1 MFCGCGVVRCF
12 PFPSPAKWRSW
23 GGKKKDGRCCW
34 ENNNNKQNNNRKLE
48 KEGEKRSD
56 ETSKRKQSQPKQKS
70 ECAEWLAVQRQS
82 GALRDNTNTRGK
94 GEWRNKTKNK
104 KQQQKKKQRKE
115 LSRGALEERRKEV
128 KRSEAKD
135 WVACR
140 GTRSDAESKRAFVMT
155 GTTTCKAVLS
165 PQHYFLSCFS
175 SSVAS
180 VSEKTPPPT
189 TTHQ

>member
-104 KQQQKKKQRKE
+104 KQQQKIP
-115 LSRGALEERRKEV
+115 G
-128 KRSEAKD
+128 
-135 WVACR
+135 CC
-140 GTRSDAESKRAFVMT
+140 FVRY
-155 GTTTCKAVLS
+155 GVFR
-165 PQHYFLSCFS
+165 PQHGHQQMRLGELIPNEQ
-175 SSVAS
+175 
-180 VSEKTPPPT
+180 VSA
-189 TTHQ
+189 